1 MQGDVAI
8 EAHVIFTKERARVL
22 ASGRG
27 LRDVLE
33 YSLRRRQPRSRRP
46 YFILAVMFRNR
57 SAKVLSSEMAK
68 PGLVLTRFR
77 KSLRPM
83 VSN

>member
-1 MQGDVAI
+1 MEGDVVS
-8 EAHVIFTKERARVL
+8 EAHVILTQERAQVR

-33 YSLRRRQPRSRRP
+33 YFPRRRQPRSGRP
-46 YFILAVMFRNR
+46 YFILAVMFRKR